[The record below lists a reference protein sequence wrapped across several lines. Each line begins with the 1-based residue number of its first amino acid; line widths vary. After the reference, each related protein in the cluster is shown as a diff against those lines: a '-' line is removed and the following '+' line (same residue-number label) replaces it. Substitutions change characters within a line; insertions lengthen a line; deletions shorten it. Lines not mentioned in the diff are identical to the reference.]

1 MTDPLTDVVLVVD
14 DTPDTLGFVT
24 EALEADGVNV
34 LVATNGMDALGVVNR
49 ITPDVILMDA
59 LMPGIDGFETCRRL
73 KKTAS
78 AAHVPVIFMT
88 GLSEPEHV
96 VHALDSGGVD
106 FLTKPIHVDE
116 LRARIRVHLANAR
129 SVQTAR
135 VALDASGR
143 HLMAVSSSGT
153 LVWATPQTET
163 ILNGAGIDHAVLSA
177 DLRGWIPQNAAAAEQ
192 GPPGSVSPTIPVAGA
207 DDLQILF
214 VGTLGADEYVFRINL
229 QDAPARMQA
238 LQGRYGL
245 TQRETEVLAWVS
257 KGKSNKEIGLIL
269 ELSPRTVNKH
279 LEQIFIKLGVEN
291 RAAAAVRAAE
301 ILQGF

>member
-1 MTDPLTDVVLVVD
+1 MTEPLNDIVLVVD

-34 LVATNGMDALGVVNR
+34 LVATNGLDALAIVER
-49 ITPDVILMDA
+49 ISPDVILMDA
-59 LMPGIDGFETCRRL
+59 LMPEVDGFETCRRL
-73 KKTAS
+73 KKS
-78 AAHVPVIFMT
+78 PAAQTPVIFMT

-96 VHALDSGGVD
+96 VHALESGGVD

-129 SVQTAR
+129 SVQSAR
-135 VALDASGR
+135 VALDAAGR
-143 HLMAVSSSGT
+143 HLLAVSSSGAV
-153 LVWATPQTET
+153 LWATPQTDA
-163 ILNGAGIDHAVLSA
+163 ILIASGTDQAALLG
-177 DLRGWIPQNAAAAEQ
+177 DLKAWIGRTPGLTGAAAPRHQPLPLASAEL
-192 GPPGSVSPTIPVAGA
+192 AA
-207 DDLQILF
+207 LQVQF
-214 VGTLGADEYVFRINL
+214 VGALGADEFVFRLNL
-229 QDAPARMQA
+229 YEDPARTRA

-269 ELSPRTVNKH
+269 DLSPRTVNKH

-301 ILQGF
+301 VLQGF